1 MPGLV
6 GISKKQDNALDTK
19 QILGRMC
26 QIMKHEDWYKIDTLL
41 DGPIGIGKIG
51 LGILNPE
58 PQPIFNEDKNLC
70 IMMEGEIYDYQYLK
84 KELISKGHTF
94 LVNNDPE
101 FVLHLYEE
109 YRKDFGEKLKDLNGI
124 FLLTIYNIRS
134 HKLIICNDRYG
145 FRPLY
150 WCDRDNYLL
159 FASEIKAILQD
170 RSFTRSVD
178 MEAMAEFFSFG
189 YVLGDK
195 TLIEGVKLLPPA
207 SILTYSNGRT
217 EINQYWDWDQ
227 IGKVEAMNE
236 GEIIEEL
243 GRLWLQAVERR
254 MQGKARIGLSLSG
267 GLDSRAIAS
276 AISPKYYPIHAVTF
290 GKSDCDD
297 YKIAKRVANILG
309 IEHYFVEITGGKWF
323 SGVEKTVYIA
333 DGLLNI
339 VHLHSWDSID
349 VMKKY
354 FDICLN
360 GFLGETVAGR
370 YLTTDIM
377 STKDITQYI
386 NVVFKW
392 MNRGKVSIDD
402 EEIFYNPTRLGL
414 LRGLSR
420 KSLAENVKGIIDD
433 PQWSDYFIISNT
445 GRRFVLLGLFCCQKK
460 LEIRMPFFDN
470 DFIEFV
476 YSLPNELRFSHFI
489 YNKMLL
495 KFFPKTYKSIPWQQT
510 DVPIGTNKNIQR
522 IYRYYHSGQSKVN
535 RLLQMIGLPSLFR
548 DDRNYVDY
556 DNWMRSNMEL
566 RDHIYNIVLDG
577 RALSRGYFNP
587 DYIRKLIDDHM
598 SRKKNYAEIIGLLLT
613 FELFNR
619 MFIDGDKL

>member
-6 GISKKQDNALDTK
+6 GILKKQDNALDTK

-26 QIMKHEDWYKIDTLL
+26 HIMKHEGWYKIDTFL
-41 DGPIGIGKIG
+41 DEPIGIGKIG

-70 IMMEGEIYDYQYLK
+70 IMMEGEVYDYQDLK
-84 KELISKGHTF
+84 EELISKGHTF

-109 YRKDFGEKLKDLNGI
+109 YGKDFGEKLKDLNGI
-124 FLLTIYNIRS
+124 FLFAIYNIRGRNS
-134 HKLIICNDRYG
+134 IICNDRYG
-145 FRPLY
+145 FKPLY

-178 MEAMAEFFSFG
+178 LEAMAEFFSFG

-195 TLIEGVKLLPPA
+195 TLIADIRLLPPA
-207 SILTYSNGRT
+207 SILTYSNGRM
-217 EINQYWDWDQ
+217 EINQYWNWNQ
-227 IGKVEAMNE
+227 IEKR
-236 GEIIEEL
+236 EIIDEDEIVEEL
-243 GRLWLQAVERR
+243 GKLWLQAVERR

-267 GLDSRAIAS
+267 GLDSRAIAG

-309 IEHYFVEITGGKWF
+309 IEHHFVKITGGKWF
-323 SGVEKTVYIA
+323 SGIEKTVYIT
-333 DGLLNI
+333 DGLGNV
-339 VHLHSWDSID
+339 VHQHSWDAID
-349 VMKKY
+349 VMKNY
-354 FDICLN
+354 FDIHLS
-360 GFLGETVAGR
+360 GLGAALISGI
-370 YLTTDIM
+370 YLDNAILSTTNM
-377 STKDITQYI
+377 EQYCNI
-386 NVVFKW
+386 VFKK
-392 MNRGKVSIDD
+392 MNSGNITLKN
-402 EEIFYNPTRLGL
+402 EEKFYDQNIV
-414 LRGLSR
+414 
-420 KSLAENVKGIIDD
+420 KSFSGISQKSMVTSVKEIISD
-433 PQWSDYFIISNT
+433 PEYSDYFFINNKNRKWSLIGPFYS
-445 GRRFVLLGLFCCQKK
+445 QIK
-460 LEIRMPFFDN
+460 LENRMPFFDN

-476 YSLPNELRFSHFI
+476 YSLPNELRFNHYI

-495 KFFPKTYKSIPWQQT
+495 KFFPKTYKSIPWQKT
-510 DVPIGTNKNIQR
+510 GLPIGTNKNIQ
-522 IYRYYHSGQSKVN
+522 IIHHYYHGGQSRVN
-535 RLLQMIGLPSLFR
+535 RLLQVMGLPSLFN
-548 DDRNYVDY
+548 DSRNYVDY
-556 DNWMRSNMEL
+556 NSWMRDNIEL
-566 RDHIYNIVLDG
+566 RHYIYDTVFDG
-577 RALSRGYFNP
+577 RALGRGYFNP

-598 SRKKNYAEIIGLLLT
+598 SGKKNDAQIIGLLLT